1 MGWSLV
7 RLLYGITNERRCV
20 LPVTVNVVVCVEVI
34 VQTRALDERIAG
46 FERANRMWQLPKYFC
61 VYYWWGLV
69 S

>member
-1 MGWSLV
+1 MVLQMKGDVFCRSL
-7 RLLYGITNERRCV
+7 LMLW
-20 LPVTVNVVVCVEVI
+20 CVEVI